1 MTVFMSPRTSYVLG
15 RYGSHFIM
23 SWFLTFGVLTGGAVM
38 VLRPFSPTSLTL
50 WGLTGLALSK
60 TQGRRAV
67 SRTVKESF
75 YGTLGSFTGTCSSN
89 HNDEIGGGGSHV
101 EGD

>member
-1 MTVFMSPRTSYVLG
+1 MTVFMSPRTAYVLG
-15 RYGSHFIM
+15 RYGSHTLM
-23 SWFLTFGVLTGGAVM
+23 SWFLAFGILTGGSMM
-38 VLRPFSPTSLTL
+38 VLRPFSPSSLTL

-60 TQGRRAV
+60 SQGRKAV

-75 YGTLGSFTGTCSSN
+75 YGTLGSFTGTCST
-89 HNDEIGGGGSHV
+89 DGDGYIGGGGGHV

>member
-15 RYGSHFIM
+15 RYSSHALM
-23 SWFLTFGVLTGGAVM
+23 SWFLAFGILTGGSMM
-38 VLRPFSPTSLTL
+38 VLRPFSPSSLTL

-60 TQGRRAV
+60 PQGRKAV

-89 HNDEIGGGGSHV
+89 HNDEIGTGGGHV